1 MADRFRISSFGVVR
15 YVELFRWYTTTLM
28 PFSQNLF
35 PTQIENAI
43 TTHPAI
49 RQAVAVAVPDK
60 KYGEVVGAW
69 LVREPGTSISKEE
82 IRTLVAQR
90 INPQVI
96 RKPIYTHRAL
106 ICLVC
111 RMLQN
116 GSGSWEKMDMPTNC
130 QRQQVGRY
138 RNSSYESGVK
148 SWLTKELVMLGDLKA
163 VDLSDDS
170 GHAPLSLD
178 IFLLSVYLNLV
189 FNLAGNHIIIR
200 YL

>member
-1 MADRFRISSFGVVR
+1 
-15 YVELFRWYTTTLM
+15 M

-43 TTHPAI
+43 TAHPAI

-96 RKPIYTHRAL
+96 RKSIYTHRAL

-111 RMLQN
+111 RMPQN

-148 SWLTKELVMLGDLKA
+148 SRLTKELVRLGDLKA

-170 GHAPLSLD
+170 SHAPLSLD

-200 YL
+200 NL

>member
-1 MADRFRISSFGVVR
+1 MLNFFPVVYR
-15 YVELFRWYTTTLM
+15 TLM

-43 TTHPAI
+43 TAHPAI

-69 LVREPGTSISKEE
+69 IVREPGTSISKEE
-82 IRTLVAQR
+82 IRTLVAQS
-90 INPQVI
+90 INPQVS
-96 RKPIYTHRAL
+96 RKPVHTRRAL
-106 ICLVC
+106 TCLVC

-116 GSGSWEKMDMPTNC
+116 GSGSWEKMGMPTTC
-130 QRQQVGRY
+130 QRRQAGRY

-148 SWLTKELVMLGDLKA
+148 SWLTKELVRLGLMD

-170 GHAPLSLD
+170 APLSLD
-178 IFLLSVYLNLV
+178 IFLLDVYLDFCV
-189 FNLAGNHIIIR
+189 
-200 YL
+200 